1 MNIISGRFK
10 GYKINTSLNTT
21 YRPTKSIVRKSLFD
35 KLKSLQNKKVLDLF
49 AGTGVM
55 GFEASSR
62 GSDSIIFVEN
72 NKNSIKLLKG
82 NIKKFSEV
90 DYKIYNMNCFDF
102 LKKPFYFDLI
112 FADPPY
118 GAYDLKSL
126 TKLVLNRLKINGT
139 FILECDKRVEPFFDA
154 IVSNYGRTRLL
165 SWGKE

>member
-10 GYKINTSLNTT
+10 GYKINTSFNSN
-21 YRPTKSIVRKSLFD
+21 YRPTKSMVRKSLFD
-35 KLKSLQNKKVLDLF
+35 KLKLLQNKKVLDLF
-49 AGTGVM
+49 SGTGVM

-72 NKNSIKLLKG
+72 NRNAIKLLKN
-82 NIKKFSEV
+82 NIKKFSEAN
-90 DYKIYNMNCFDF
+90 YEIYNMDCFEF

-118 GAYDLKSL
+118 GVYDLKSL
-126 TKLVLNRLKINGT
+126 TKLVLNRLNFNGI

-165 SWGKE
+165 SWEKK